1 MSGQSVESGSLSP
14 HESRR
19 SAGRAA
25 RHDDQL
31 VRDRLRE
38 AMEEREM
45 YRGALTLSSLATA
58 IDLPEKDL
66 SSFLNEVMGVSF
78 YHYVNEYRIRE
89 ACQLLVSRPSAKIL
103 WIAHEVGFSSLSTFN
118 NAFHKAMGCSP
129 RNYRQSDEALSL
141 SEAADPVTVESEHQ
155 RQ

>member
-1 MSGQSVESGSLSP
+1 
-14 HESRR
+14 
-19 SAGRAA
+19 
-25 RHDDQL
+25 
-31 VRDRLRE
+31 
-38 AMEEREM
+38 
-45 YRGALTLSSLATA
+45 
-58 IDLPEKDL
+58 
-66 SSFLNEVMGVSF
+66 MGVSF